1 MSSQLA
7 IATMLKEPA
16 ARHESLRRT
25 TPADRTAE
33 TAQGGDYC
41 VATVAAPGIH
51 SHHHLSQRTGVRT
64 APRDT
69 ARLLLSLSTMNIS

>member
-41 VATVAAPGIH
+41 VAAVPLAPPPQSAHRSPDGAAGQGEAFAI
-51 SHHHLSQRTGVRT
+51 LEY
-64 APRDT
+64 
-69 ARLLLSLSTMNIS
+69 MNIS